1 MMGGQVLT
9 REAFIA
15 LCKKNKGP
23 AKLIETFQN
32 DQRGDNTVVIVLI
45 CESFFRQIWFG
56 YTDREMENARAR
68 NKDVSELIL
77 FLRNSFDSTQ
87 QSADYWDEGLK
98 DAIDAGDPSGIQR
111 YLISAVGRYNTVI
124 DDVPLP
130 PFHPP
135 A

>member
-1 MMGGQVLT
+1 MLT

-23 AKLIETFQN
+23 EKLIETFQN

-68 NKDVSELIL
+68 NKNVSKLVILPQIL
-77 FLRNSFDSTQ
+77 FLQNYFDSTQ
-87 QSADYWDEGLK
+87 QSADYWDDGLK
-98 DAIDAGDPSGIQR
+98 DAIDAGDRKLSSHQR
-111 YLISAVGRYNTVI
+111 EN
-124 DDVPLP
+124 
-130 PFHPP
+130 
-135 A
+135 